1 MSESSSLPALDVI
14 RASSALDVEQ
24 PHTAK
29 SKSRM
34 HRCMALLVG
43 LVGQHDVVP
52 SFAIGLA
59 PEAWGQAVI
68 KAA

>member
-43 LVGQHDVVP
+43 PQVGWHNL
-52 SFAIGLA
+52 SFAVSLVVWRATLGAKL
-59 PEAWGQAVI
+59 
-68 KAA
+68 